1 MSFSAVRPTGRGESS
16 GPSAANKQ
24 SQQPVI
30 CRSSTYEK
38 LTDVGIESEI
48 DLESSSKGRSK
59 MPNLTQQQQQNLHRS
74 SVPPAQPAKA
84 VRPTNFWKKL
94 AEPSSSQALSS
105 QSSTKTVMGF
115 AASTKRVFG
124 TSRKI
129 SDASAS
135 PVVSPSLLPSG
146 KESCRPTVLAL
157 RLNSPVAAASP
168 SQQPLHSPMLH
179 SPMSQLGGDSLVA
192 HCRLPKGSSPASAVV
207 SPFNYKPK
215 TPTTPG
221 GTRSLIP
228 APVKLAGT
236 PRCAVEQE
244 LQVK

>member
-135 PVVSPSLLPSG
+135 PVVSPSLLPSAL
-146 KESCRPTVLAL
+146 SPTA
-157 RLNSPVAAASP
+157 
-168 SQQPLHSPMLH
+168 
-179 SPMSQLGGDSLVA
+179 DS
-192 HCRLPKGSSPASAVV
+192 KGSSPASAVV